1 MVARRIGNCRVV
13 DEIGKGGMAIIYR
26 AVQES
31 LDRPVAIKE
40 LKPEFTKDEQIT
52 ERFQREALTIAAF
65 QHENIVHVYDYV
77 ARGSAQFIVMEY
89 VDGISLFEL
98 LSRVE
103 RLPPEV
109 AAVVALQLA
118 RALEYAHFR
127 GVVHR
132 DIKPS
137 NVIVSKLGEVK
148 LMDFGIARAEALG
161 DLTRP
166 GVALGTPSYMSPE
179 QIMGERVDWRSDI
192 FSFGIV
198 LYQMLVGRKP
208 FNESEQRTV
217 MQAILKDPYLPPRAL
232 FPDIPRRL
240 ARLVARCLR
249 KAPEQRFSSTET
261 LRMLLEQ
268 FVARQVRIN
277 MRSRLV
283 AFLHHRGVLTEAE
296 ALTVLTREILSQPRL
311 ARTDVSGP
319 TPWYSRVLPVAAAA
333 AIAFGVNL
341 AGVAAA
347 ELLPAHTD
355 RGGIALAKARGYLR
369 VNVWPWARV
378 FVDGS
383 YIDTTPFMRA
393 LPLAPGR
400 HTIELRNEHF
410 EDERR
415 VVEIEP
421 ERTASV
427 TIELTR
433 RRGSAP

>member
-1 MVARRIGNCRVV
+1 VV
-13 DEIGKGGMAIIYR
+13 DEIGKGGMAVVYR

-40 LKPEFTKDEQIT
+40 LKPEFAKDEQIT

-77 ARGSAQFIVMEY
+77 MRGSTQCIVMEF

-137 NVIVSKLGEVK
+137 NVIISKLGEVK

-179 QIMGERVDWRSDI
+179 QIMGERVDWRSDV
-192 FSFGIV
+192 FAFGIV

-217 MQAILKDPYLPPRAL
+217 MQAILKDSYLPPRTL
-232 FPDIPRRL
+232 FPDIPRPL

-249 KAPEQRFSSTET
+249 KSPEQRFKSTEV
-261 LRMLLEQ
+261 LRMALERM
-268 FVARQVRIN
+268 VARQVRIN

-296 ALTVLTREILSQPRL
+296 ALTVLTREILSHPRL
-311 ARTDVSGP
+311 TRTDVSGP
-319 TPWYSRVLPVAAAA
+319 APWYSRVLPIAAAA
-333 AIAFGVNL
+333 AIALGANL
-341 AGVAAA
+341 TGIAAA
-347 ELLPAHTD
+347 ELVPARSTS
-355 RGGIALAKARGYLR
+355 GGIALSHARGYLR
-369 VNVWPWARV
+369 LNVWPWARV

-383 YIDTTPFMRA
+383 YVDTTPFMRA
-393 LPLAPGR
+393 LPLTPGR
-400 HTIELRNEHF
+400 HSVELRNEYF
-410 EDERR
+410 GDERR

-421 ERTASV
+421 ERTASF

-433 RRGSAP
+433 RKESAP